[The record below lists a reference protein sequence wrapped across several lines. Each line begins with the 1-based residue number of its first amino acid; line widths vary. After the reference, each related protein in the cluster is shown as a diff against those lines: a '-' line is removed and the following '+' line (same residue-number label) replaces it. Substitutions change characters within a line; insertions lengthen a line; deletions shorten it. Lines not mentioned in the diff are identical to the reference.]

1 MCPFP
6 HTDGDDLPRLIN
18 ELVPGLATER
28 DDFLVG
34 FEDAVRQP
42 TDHAILHT
50 LYQQSLKHQAEFYIE
65 YFALDLNPG
74 RQRGLPGCPA
84 PTK

>member
-6 HTDGDDLPRLIN
+6 RPDGDDLPGLIN

-42 TDHAILHT
+42 VVAHELPDVLHGV
-50 LYQQSLKHQAEFYIE
+50 QFGR
-65 YFALDLNPG
+65 PG
-74 RQRGLPGCPA
+74 R
-84 PTK
+84 

>member
-28 DDFLVG
+28 DDLFIG

-42 TDHAILHT
+42 VVAHELPDVLHGVQ
-50 LYQQSLKHQAEFYIE
+50 LGCS
-65 YFALDLNPG
+65 G
-74 RQRGLPGCPA
+74 R
-84 PTK
+84 